1 MKSATKEEFQRISIL
16 TGFWALTNREL
27 KKWYKEP
34 VILLLSLIQP
44 AIWLG
49 LFGKAMN
56 IGGIFTEQ
64 SFNLPGLNIPKQV
77 LDQLAQTALMN
88 SFGTTDYF
96 SFLAI
101 GMLAFV
107 SIFTVMASGMS
118 IVWDRRF
125 GILDKLLST
134 PVPRGTIVISK
145 VFNGVIRSIIQSA
158 IVLII
163 AVLMGLN
170 LSHINA
176 LGIVEAFS
184 ALILLSIGLGS
195 IFVML
200 AIRSTSWESQFAIMN
215 LLNLP
220 LVFASNAMFPVQF
233 MPDWL
238 QYVAKVNPV
247 SYAVD
252 ICRQALLG
260 ASGFANMTFEYI
272 YLAIFAAL
280 FTFIGIVLSW
290 KALNK

>member
-1 MKSATKEEFQRISIL
+1 MRSEESSIRIFHGL
-16 TGFWALTNREL
+16 WALTNREL

-34 VILLLSLIQP
+34 VFLLLSLIQP
-44 AIWLG
+44 VIWLG

-56 IGGIFTEQ
+56 IGAIFTEQ

-77 LDQLAQTALMN
+77 IDEISKYALLN

-107 SIFTVMASGMS
+107 SVFTSITTGMS

-134 PVPRGTIVISK
+134 PIPRGTIIISK
-145 VFNGVIRSIIQSA
+145 VLNGIIRSLTQSA
-158 IVLII
+158 IALII
-163 AVLMGLN
+163 AILLGLD
-170 LSHINA
+170 LTHFSLI
-176 LGIVEAFS
+176 GILETFS
-184 ALILLSIGLGS
+184 ALFLMTIGLGS
-195 IFVML
+195 IFVMV
-200 AIRSTSWESQFAIMN
+200 AIRSTSWQSQMAVMN

-220 LVFASNAMFPVQF
+220 LTFTSNAMFPIQF

-238 QYVAKVNPV
+238 QYVAKINPV
-247 SYAVD
+247 SYAID
-252 ICRQALLG
+252 ICRQALIG
-260 ASGFANMTFEYI
+260 STGFASMTFEYA
-272 YLAIFAAL
+272 YLSIFA
-280 FTFIGIVLSW
+280 FIFSFIGILLSW